1 MSGPLVGYLNDG
13 TVIVLGVDNPTL
25 ARSILVETLI
35 DRDELDNFGVCTEAD
50 KGGVCNLK
58 DDRDLCQ
65 ACIDFLNTVYL
76 VADVQQYPAYHWKE
90 M

>member
-1 MSGPLVGYLNDG
+1 VSSPLVGYLHNG
-13 TVIVLGVDNPTL
+13 TVVVMGVEDPAL
-25 ARSILVETLI
+25 ARTILIETLI

-50 KGGVCNLK
+50 KSGVCNLK

-76 VADVQQYPAYHWKE
+76 VKDAEKYPAYHWKE